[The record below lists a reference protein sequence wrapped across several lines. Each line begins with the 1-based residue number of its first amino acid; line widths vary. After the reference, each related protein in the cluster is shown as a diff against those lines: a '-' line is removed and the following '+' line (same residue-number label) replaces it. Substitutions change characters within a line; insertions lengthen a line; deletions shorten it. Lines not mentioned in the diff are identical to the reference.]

1 MLAVSDLLV
10 GHLDGTGV
18 VPDHAFKKIRCP
30 SREFAKS
37 NRCISF
43 SSSMRPDRRDVCP
56 LRLMTAHS
64 LEPTVHGVD
73 LRQLRVLDVAGQGG
87 T

>member
-30 SREFAKS
+30 VTRIRQVESLHLILLQHAVQAAVM
-37 NRCISF
+37 CAP
-43 SSSMRPDRRDVCP
+43 SS
-56 LRLMTAHS
+56 
-64 LEPTVHGVD
+64 
-73 LRQLRVLDVAGQGG
+73 
-87 T
+87 